1 MTRDAD
7 NLYEEQTQRLVPS
20 PPSPWPG
27 LPAGAEP
34 LWETQ
39 LNLHYAGSE
48 NCIVPIYALAIRLGA
63 GEKILLATQRDAT
76 DVRLLTNEDWSDFL
90 SIKFSISNKEIQG
103 HVRFKILEFD
113 AATSRLRMY
122 QSQVHQSTGYTRPQT
137 LAEELLTVTG
147 PFVEWTEGYDFLQGW
162 IDDTTQLEI
171 YQQHVEWMSKAA
183 QYLLRSH
190 DYDLFLTQVH
200 FLDMAYHIYW
210 GAAIPGH
217 HQYDPSKAAYYLDL
231 LGHVHE
237 LADRFVGAIVEAAGP
252 SALIVVL
259 GDHGHDLY
267 HTALLINHLLLHEG
281 LLFVYR
287 DLRTGEP
294 CVDWTRTKAYASGY
308 RVFLNVKGR
317 DPQGVVN
324 PDDYSSLQEEVI
336 QALYGLRDTER
347 NETPIRMAVRRED
360 AISLGLYG
368 ESMGDVIFAMSPG
381 YQVRSP
387 IYLSARAWVGNR
399 LQFGQVP
406 IFRKTELFREFSGEH
421 DTSLPFTRAIRTP
434 LYINGP
440 GVRPGR
446 RTVPVRMV
454 DIAPTICHYLHA
466 PFPAQ
471 CEGSPLWDIFI

>member
-1 MTRDAD
+1 M
-7 NLYEEQTQRLVPS
+7 
-20 PPSPWPG
+20 
-27 LPAGAEP
+27 
-34 LWETQ
+34 
-39 LNLHYAGSE
+39 
-48 NCIVPIYALAIRLGA
+48 
-63 GEKILLATQRDAT
+63 
-76 DVRLLTNEDWSDFL
+76 
-90 SIKFSISNKEIQG
+90 
-103 HVRFKILEFD
+103 
-113 AATSRLRMY
+113 
-122 QSQVHQSTGYTRPQT
+122 
-137 LAEELLTVTG
+137 
-147 PFVEWTEGYDFLQGW
+147 
-162 IDDTTQLEI
+162 
-171 YQQHVEWMSKAA
+171 
-183 QYLLRSH
+183 
-190 DYDLFLTQVH
+190 
-200 FLDMAYHIYW
+200 
-210 GAAIPGH
+210 
-217 HQYDPSKAAYYLDL
+217 
-231 LGHVHE
+231 
-237 LADRFVGAIVEAAGP
+237 
-252 SALIVVL
+252 
-259 GDHGHDLY
+259 
-267 HTALLINHLLLHEG
+267 LLHEG